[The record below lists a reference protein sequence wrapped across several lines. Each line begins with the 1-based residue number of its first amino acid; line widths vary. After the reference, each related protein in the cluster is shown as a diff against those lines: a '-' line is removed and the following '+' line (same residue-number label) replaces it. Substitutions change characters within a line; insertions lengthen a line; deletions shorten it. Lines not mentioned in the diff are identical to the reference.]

1 MADIQHKNIVD
12 PNIHEPKGVKF
23 AAKDTAYIADGNGS
37 GAWREVLMPGFSVS
51 TESLIVT
58 LSGSMNGPG
67 LVNSGVYP
75 VGFQAIE
82 NNAPSIGVYSNYLN
96 ITESGVYLIIPEIT
110 INLFD
115 TLGRT
120 DLYYSVNLNTSFSK
134 STASKV
140 VVSPI
145 APTVNVTLN
154 NPAQAAGGQI
164 IKMLAISLTAGD
176 NLCLWK
182 GGTHQGSE
190 YVGSSISGNIQIIK
204 FP

>member
-1 MADIQHKNIVD
+1 MADIQHRDIAD

-51 TESLIVT
+51 SESLIVT
-58 LSGSMNGPG
+58 LSGGMTGTG
-67 LVNSGVYP
+67 IVNAGTYP
-75 VGFQAIE
+75 AGFTAVE

-110 INLFD
+110 I
-115 TLGRT
+115 TLTGTNGAAYST
-120 DLYYSVNLNTSFSK
+120 DLYISFSK

-140 VVSPI
+140 AVSPI
-145 APTVNVTLN
+145 APTVRISINSGTMSVANYMT
-154 NPAQAAGGQI
+154 
-164 IKMLAISLTAGD
+164 KMLVLSLTAGD
-176 NLCLWK
+176 QLCLWK
-182 GGTHQGSE
+182 SGTHHNGQ
-190 YVGSSISGNIQIIK
+190 YVSSSISGNIQIIK